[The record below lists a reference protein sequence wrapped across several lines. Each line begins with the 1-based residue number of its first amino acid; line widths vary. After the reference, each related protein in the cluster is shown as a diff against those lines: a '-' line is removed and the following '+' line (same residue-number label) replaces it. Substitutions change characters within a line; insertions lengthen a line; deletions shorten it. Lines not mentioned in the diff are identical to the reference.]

1 MSAVSPESRRASANL
16 PGSAG
21 DQQANGAAG
30 ETEGDGP
37 DQAGPAAAADFG
49 PNEALVD
56 ELYQRYLTDPAS
68 VDRSWWSFFADY
80 RPTSDGLRQEQP
92 GGQQRPAGP
101 GTAPGPAAAT
111 GPAADA
117 GPAAATGPAADAG
130 PAAAT
135 GPAAGAGSGTVAGPR
150 SATTEQATA
159 AAPVAA
165 PAPAPVPAGPPPT
178 ASGPAESGPG
188 ASRGPAPTGPAPT
201 GPAPTGPAPT
211 GGPRPAPDAEQTRLR
226 GAGARTATNMTA
238 SLAVPT
244 ATSVR
249 SVPAKLLIDNRIV
262 INNHLGRG
270 RGGKVSFTHLIG
282 FAVVKA
288 LAAQP
293 EMNNSYAEVD
303 GKPTLITPAHV
314 NLGVA
319 IDYRKADGT
328 RQLLVPGIKAAET
341 LDFRKFWL
349 AYEDLIRRARA
360 GKLEVDD
367 FAGVTISLTNPGTI
381 GTVHSVPRLMAGQ
394 GCIIGVGAMEYPAAF
409 QGASDE
415 TLARLAVSKQV
426 TLTSTYDHRIIQGA
440 QSGDFLRQIHEL
452 LLGGDGFYEEVFR
465 ALRIPYEPVRW
476 VRDLPA
482 GHEDDITRPARVQEL
497 IHAYRVRGHLMADT
511 DPLEYK
517 QRKHPDLDIN
527 QHGLTLWDLE
537 REFATGGFG
546 GKPLMKLREILGVLR
561 NSYCRTVGI
570 EYMHIQEPDERAWI
584 QAHVERPHDP
594 PGHDE
599 QIRILSRL
607 NVAEAFEMFL
617 QTKFVGQRRF
627 SLEGA
632 ESLIPLLDA
641 VLTEAATQQLDEAVL
656 GMAHRGRLNVLANIV
671 GKSYAQ
677 IFGEFEGNLDPRSM
691 HGSGDVKYH
700 LGADGDFVASD
711 GSSIRTSLVANPSH
725 LEAVDPVLEGVV
737 RAKQDLIDKG
747 EPGFT
752 VLPVLIHGDA
762 AFAGQGVV
770 AETLNLSQLR
780 GYRTG
785 GTVHIVVNNQV
796 GFTTAPE
803 YSRSSVYSTDVAR
816 MIQAP
821 IFHVNGDDPEA
832 VVRVGMLAFAYRQTF
847 KKDVVIDLVCYR
859 RRGHNEADN
868 PSFTQ
873 PLMYDLIDAKR
884 SVRKLYTEALIG
896 RGDITMEEAEHALR
910 DYQQQLERV
919 FTETREVAD
928 QPTQPGAVVKPE
940 PEAEEPVNHGVVPT
954 AITEEAIKQIIDT
967 QLNLPPG
974 FTVHPRLQPLLQ
986 RRATMVNEDAIDWA
1000 TGELLA
1006 FGSTL
1011 MDSRAVRLVGQD
1023 SRRGTFGQR
1032 HAVLVD
1038 RVTGQEYTPLRHF
1051 NSGSAKFYAHDSLL
1065 SEFAAVGFEYGY
1077 SVVRPD
1083 TLVCWEAQFG
1093 DFVNGAQSI
1102 VDEFISSGEQKW
1114 GQRCGLVL
1122 LLPHGY
1128 EGQGPDH
1135 SSARI
1140 ERFLSLCAQD
1150 NMTVAMPTTPANYF
1164 HLLRWQALS
1173 GRRKPL
1179 IVFTP
1184 KSMLRLKAATS
1195 AVADFTSGSFL
1206 PVIADRQTA
1215 NATAARGVRR
1225 VLLCTGKVYYDLAE
1239 RRRALAAETGTDP
1252 DTAIIRVERLYPLPL
1267 AELQAELARYPA
1279 AEQIVWVQEEPANMG
1294 AWPRMALKLP
1304 AHLGRPVSR
1313 VSLPPSSAPA
1323 GGSATM
1329 HASEHRALVEAAL
1342 QPAPP
1347 PGSGAA

>member
-1 MSAVSPESRRASANL
+1 MLTV
-16 PGSAG
+16 
-21 DQQANGAAG
+21 GA
-30 ETEGDGP
+30 T
-37 DQAGPAAAADFG
+37 DFG
-49 PNEALVD
+49 PNELLVD
-56 ELYQRYLTDPAS
+56 ELYQRYLADPAS
-68 VDRSWWSFFADY
+68 VDQAWWNFFADY
-80 RPTSDGLRQEQP
+80 QPTSA
-92 GGQQRPAGP
+92 GQGPVGRRESPAGSESP
-101 GTAPGPAAAT
+101 ATA
-111 GPAADA
+111 
-117 GPAAATGPAADAG
+117 
-130 PAAAT
+130 
-135 GPAAGAGSGTVAGPR
+135 
-150 SATTEQATA
+150 EQATA
-159 AAPVAA
+159 AALAA
-165 PAPAPVPAGPPPT
+165 PAPAPAPAGPSAAA
-178 ASGPAESGPG
+178 ASQAATPAQAGVPAQVATPAQAAVPAEAAVPG
-188 ASRGPAPTGPAPT
+188 QAAPTGLATVPVPATVPGPT
-201 GPAPTGPAPT
+201 APGPTAPAGPAAPPPAAGRPTAVA
-211 GGPRPAPDAEQTRLR
+211 GPRPAADAEQVRLR
-226 GAGARTATNMTA
+226 GAAARTAANMTA
-238 SLAVPT
+238 SLSVPT

-288 LAAQP
+288 LRVLP
-293 EMNNSYAEVD
+293 EMNDSFAEVD
-303 GKPTLITPAHV
+303 GKPTLVSPAHV
-314 NLGVA
+314 NFGLA
-319 IDYRKADGT
+319 IDYHKADGS
-328 RQLLVPGIKAAET
+328 RQLLVPGIKAAEAM
-341 LDFRKFWL
+341 DFRQFWM
-349 AYEDLIRRARA
+349 AYEDLIRRTRA
-360 GKLEVDD
+360 GKLEADD

-381 GTVHSVPRLMAGQ
+381 GTSHSVPRLMAGQ
-394 GCIIGVGAMEYPAAF
+394 GCIVGVGAMEYPAAY

-415 TLARLAVSKQV
+415 TLARLAVSKEV

-440 QSGDFLRQIHEL
+440 QSGEFLRTINEL
-452 LLGGDGFYEEVFR
+452 LLGGSGFYEEVFR

-482 GHEDDITRPARVQEL
+482 GHEDDISRPARVHEL

-561 NSYCRTVGI
+561 DSYCRTVGV

-584 QAHVERPHDP
+584 QARVERPHDTS
-594 PGHDE
+594 GHDE

-641 VLTEAATQQLDEAVL
+641 VLTEAATHQMDEVVM

-711 GSSIRTSLVANPSH
+711 GSTIRTSLVANPSH

-752 VLPVLIHGDA
+752 VLPLLLHGDA

-832 VVRVGMLAFAYRQTF
+832 VVRVGRLAFAYRQEF
-847 KKDVVIDLVCYR
+847 RKDVVIDLVCYR

-873 PLMYDLIDAKR
+873 PLMYDLIDARR

-896 RGDITMEEAEHALR
+896 RGDITIEEAENALR

-919 FTETREVAD
+919 FTETREAASR
-928 QPTQPGAVVKPE
+928 PAEPGAVVRPE
-940 PEAEEPVNHGVVPT
+940 PETEEPINYGAVPT
-954 AITEEAIKQIIDT
+954 AMTEEAIKQVIDT
-967 QLNLPPG
+967 QLNLPEG
-974 FTVHPRLQPLLQ
+974 FTPHPRLRPLLQ
-986 RRATMVNEDAIDWA
+986 RRATMVSEDAIDWA

-1006 FGSTL
+1006 FGAVL
-1011 MDSRAVRLVGQD
+1011 MDGRAVRLVGQD
-1023 SRRGTFGQR
+1023 TRRGTFGQR

-1038 RVTGQEYTPLRHF
+1038 RLNGGQHTPLRRF
-1051 NSGSAKFYAHDSLL
+1051 NSGSAKFYVYDSLL

-1083 TLVCWEAQFG
+1083 ALVCWEAQFG
-1093 DFVNGAQSI
+1093 DFINGAQTI
-1102 VDEFISSGEQKW
+1102 VDEFIVSGEQKW
-1114 GQRCGLVL
+1114 GQRSSLVL

-1150 NMTVAMPTTPANYF
+1150 NMAVTLPTTPANYF

-1195 AVADFTSGSFL
+1195 AVADFTGGSFL
-1206 PVIADRQTA
+1206 PVIADREVSDD
-1215 NATAARGVRR
+1215 AARSVRR
-1225 VLLCTGKVYYDLAE
+1225 VLLCAGKVYYDLAE
-1239 RRRALAAETGTDP
+1239 RRRAIAAETGASP
-1252 DTAIIRVERLYPLPL
+1252 AGGPAAPGSALPAAIVRVERLYPLPL
-1267 AELQAELARYPA
+1267 AELQAELARYPS
-1279 AEQIVWVQEEPANMG
+1279 AEEIIWVQEEPANMG
-1294 AWPRMALKLP
+1294 AWPWMALKLP
-1304 AHLGRPVSR
+1304 ECLGRPVSR

-1323 GGSATM
+1323 GGSAIM
-1329 HASEHRALVEAAL
+1329 AASEHRALIDAAL
-1342 QPAPP
+1342 QPAPQ
-1347 PGSGAA
+1347 PGTRPA